1 MSIKIPI
8 SASVDTSAATSSID
22 NLIKKLQ
29 TLQNLASKGNK
40 FSQTGNFTE
49 SLSAISSIPPKKA
62 KVLEAASSAPTLT
75 RFLKGSRSSAAAITG
90 GEAEAA
96 LAEVKKI
103 LSSSGLDKSIRK
115 PLLDVQNA
123 LEEMLKESLSG
134 ARLAIKD
141 MLGENLA
148 AVVRGSGAG
157 DSPEEILSLISR
169 IDKAVVGN
177 VAEELIKIEKL
188 IDKGDDAGAVKAIS
202 NLLTQVDASIGRY
215 ISAEQTKIKDALL
228 RGTDKSKTTLGNAV
242 SGGNASAITAQLKS
256 VMAGGAGDLSDKQFK
271 NIRGNAE
278 ALLSGLPTDGADA
291 AVEEL
296 RATLIKTIAG
306 IDALFTTTADKVE
319 EVKVEAVSAESK
331 VEAAAESAGADVKKA
346 VEKIAEVVE
355 EAGEKALEEVTAG
368 AAAGSS
374 KKPKKTTEELAAEAY
389 DKTKRVTDARA
400 KAKEDSRAE
409 AAARRAAGGGGGSG
423 GGGRGAGG
431 VGGDGKGQ
439 TLKSAISQAAQELQ
453 RAISIIKD
461 VKGLDTIDDLVRLNR
476 GVVLETNKFFA
487 EVGKEFAK
495 AIDAIEDGKG
505 DIARG
510 ILFDSMLNDAATVSP
525 LRGQQRRFTEA
536 GLADKKVAELKA
548 AGISLDPEQEK
559 RVRQEYLQALAA
571 AAAAYRNMSD
581 ATRNYNAKYFE
592 EMRATATEQVRAG
605 NQAGAMGTVGNVG
618 VAAPVITTD
627 IDQITRDTIM
637 ARAKITGDRG
647 ADSAVLIALGATDKD
662 VADAIENIFRIRKEI
677 EKANNVRPPKSKLDR
692 LAEFGGKISSAF
704 NLLQMTVGQTI
715 MYMQDFLNEANKLE
729 KTSAT
734 VSALTGDFSQYSKVM
749 GIAAAQQKKFGGSL
763 NEQLEGFNSLV
774 PITKKFTVD
783 IAQLDNIARRL
794 AIVDPLQG
802 FAGASIALKEFFS
815 GDITSLSRRFE
826 IDRATL
832 NNIKGVGDQVAQ
844 LQELDKVLNGLG
856 ISNAVLEARA
866 NTAAASFDRF
876 GGAIENVKAL
886 AGQGLQNAFG
896 GLADSISKN
905 LEFAGEAIAENLKLD
920 EQKNQVVMDI
930 SKLASEYDKLRVV
943 YRQPLGTEG
952 FDKVKKSIEGTTLS
966 IGYLIKETNVAIDRL
981 NDVRVQRGEA
991 PIIRYGRNENVNVA
1005 LATQAVNLGVD
1016 PNELFASRT
1025 SNDRNT
1031 PGVTDVLSSQLVAIF
1046 NDIKEGQVITTQ
1058 TVIDSYS
1065 MGGGQAAT
1073 GLALLDLIKE
1083 FTGLGPGNPTRTL
1096 RDEQMSES
1104 MGVTEE
1110 QFRNLYGTIKL
1121 TNEEFYLVNKSSE
1134 MLAAALTENLGG
1146 ENERKAR
1153 VFIATNTQAKQL
1165 ENQMVG
1171 KSGQDVLKEYFK
1183 GEYAEAI
1190 NMDDPVKKGEKF
1202 LEIVQQI
1209 FNLLNSNGNVMLPI
1223 VDQIKEVTKRYN
1235 DVGFAIQHVNSLI
1248 EKSNSFEQQR
1258 GDNLR
1263 SSLAYMYEYTKY
1275 TDASTASLIE
1285 QQAVTLGLVE
1295 NNNEL
1300 GMSAKAQ
1307 LTFIAQQERLQAKYT
1322 MEADRSVDA
1331 MQALSS
1337 LLSPNGKIR
1346 LGMQEIA
1353 NLAVEMRQSFANITL
1368 NSLLPTASIQDQ
1380 YMFQSQ
1386 RLRSGTKANQA
1397 FGPRNQQ
1404 DAEGVLT
1411 TLIGLYQ
1418 QTKQEGAGGPNKQDE
1433 LTKLQKDYNKDRAKA
1448 QKDHD
1453 KDMYDLNEKYLKD
1466 LLELQRQSELTK
1478 RATPLNFYK
1487 NMQGLENLTP
1497 EQRQAYAARFE
1508 EGRTEAG
1515 NLRAQGKFT
1524 AAEEVMQGTA
1534 DLVFNEATNQN
1545 EILQNQKDIKA
1556 GEKDLGDLQK
1566 ELSKEGDAARK
1577 QEIQDKIKLKAE
1589 EIDRYRNNI
1598 ANIESLKTDQFNSD
1612 NEVIVQ
1618 ARLKEETITKDYETE
1633 LENRNKAHDE
1643 NLAGMKT
1650 KYDEAV
1656 GEKMKADNAQRDNF
1670 IANEQI
1676 MARFADAAIARNQL
1690 AQGLL
1695 QGLPINRIDALY
1707 QKMYDTQNKA
1717 VSSLPEGLQQN
1728 MAEYFKTLSELKPNP
1743 TQEAMD
1749 LGESPMD
1756 KHSTAMTAIIPVM
1769 NRQAAAMEEFNK
1781 RFGVNTGTNIL
1792 PEYIRMQLGL
1802 GAGTGS

>member
-22 NLIKKLQ
+22 SLIKKLQ
-29 TLQNLASKGNK
+29 TLQNLTSKKGTFAPGSTQGLVNAVEAPRK
-40 FSQTGNFTE
+40 ISGKTE
-49 SLSAISSIPPKKA
+49 KLLA
-62 KVLEAASSAPTLT
+62 AASSSSELTKLLKSTSTEIQALTVGEAQSALDAVKKLSSDTKIESSVRNSFRAIEEELQRLIKKKLDSVSDSLRANLESRGNLAALIRSQGSGESVPEILALLKRVDASVVGNLSESIKKIEAAIDSDNPTKAIKEIESLLDKVDSAIGSYID
-75 RFLKGSRSSAAAITG
+75 REQKKIRDAFLKGGGKSTSTLSSA
-90 GEAEAA
+90 
-96 LAEVKKI
+96 
-103 LSSSGLDKSIRK
+103 
-115 PLLDVQNA
+115 
-123 LEEMLKESLSG
+123 
-134 ARLAIKD
+134 
-141 MLGENLA
+141 
-148 AVVRGSGAG
+148 
-157 DSPEEILSLISR
+157 
-169 IDKAVVGN
+169 
-177 VAEELIKIEKL
+177 VA
-188 IDKGDDAGAVKAIS
+188 S
-202 NLLTQVDASIGRY
+202 
-215 ISAEQTKIKDALL
+215 
-228 RGTDKSKTTLGNAV
+228 GNAGEV
-242 SGGNASAITAQLKS
+242 NAQFRNI
-256 VMAGGAGDLSDKQFK
+256 MMGGAGDLDSKQQKTIQK
-271 NIRGNAE
+271 NARE
-278 ALLSGLPTDGADA
+278 LLSKLPTEGVDA
-291 AVEEL
+291 AADEL
-296 RATLIKTIAG
+296 RATLTEALIR
-306 IDALFTTTADKVE
+306 IDAALTTTADKVE
-319 EVKVEAVSAESK
+319 EVKVETVSAESK

-368 AAAGSS
+368 AKKGSS
-374 KKPKKTTEELAAEAY
+374 RKPRRTAKELEDEAY
-389 DKTKRVTDARA
+389 EKTLARETGRDRAKADARA
-400 KAKEDSRAE
+400 
-409 AAARRAAGGGGGSG
+409 ARMSGGGGGSG
-423 GGGRGAGG
+423 GGAGG
-431 VGGDGKGQ
+431 DTGGVAGGGKGQ

-495 AIDAIEDGKG
+495 AIDAIDEGKG

-605 NQAGAMGTVGNVG
+605 DQAGAMGTVGNVG

-637 ARAKITGDRG
+637 ARAKITGNRG

-952 FDKVKKSIEGTTLS
+952 FDKVKKSIQGTTLS
-966 IGYLIKETNVAIDRL
+966 MGYLIKETNVAIDRL

-1016 PNELFASRT
+1016 PAELFASRT

-1065 MGGGQAAT
+1065 TGGEVAT

-1083 FTGLGPGNPTRTL
+1083 LTGLGPGNPTRTL
-1096 RDEQMSES
+1096 RDEQMAES

-1134 MLAAALTENLGG
+1134 MLAEALTENLGG

-1153 VFIATNTQAKQL
+1153 VFIATNTEAKQL
-1165 ENQMVG
+1165 ENRMVG

-1183 GEYAEAI
+1183 GEFAEAI

-1209 FNLLNSNGNVMLPI
+1209 FNLLNSNGNIMLPI

-1235 DVGFAIQHVNSLI
+1235 DVGFAIEHVNSLI

-1404 DAEGVLT
+1404 DAEGVLS

-1418 QTKQEGAGGPNKQDE
+1418 QTRQEGAGGPNKQDE

-1566 ELSKEGDAARK
+1566 ELSQEGDAAKK

-1598 ANIESLKTDQFNSD
+1598 ANIESLKTMQFDSD

-1618 ARLKEETITKDYETE
+1618 ARLKEETITTDYETE
-1633 LENRNKAHDE
+1633 LANRKKAHDE

-1650 KYDEAV
+1650 KYDENVAD
-1656 GEKMKADNAQRDNF
+1656 KMKADNAQRDNF

-1695 QGLPINRIDALY
+1695 QGLPINRIDELY
-1707 QKMYDTQNKA
+1707 QKMYDTQNRA

-1749 LGESPMD
+1749 LAESPMD

-1781 RFGVNTGTNIL
+1781 RFGLDNGSNML
-1792 PEYIRMQLGL
+1792 PPYIRMQLGL
-1802 GAGTGS
+1802 GAG